1 MLTMTALE
9 RATQTTLPLNATV
22 AHLTMDQDHLR
33 DFEILAVVLMSVI
46 IFVAFHG
53 NLFIIIVILI
63 NPQLRAS
70 MANLFIINLCIVD
83 LLAAALAIPLSLVTF
98 VQGEQAL
105 EKTVSKVASSMNG
118 C

>member
-22 AHLTMDQDHLR
+22 AHLTMDHDHLR